1 MLGKEAVMAFY
12 WKFCEETGSICE
24 ERTSSVYA
32 ILCYNGEMFEIESQ
46 WIATKENG
54 F

>member
-24 ERTSSVYA
+24 ERTSSVYVV
-32 ILCYNGEMFEIESQ
+32 LYYNGEMFETESHRF
-46 WIATKENG
+46 AAG

>member
-24 ERTSSVYA
+24 ELTSSVYA

-54 F
+54 L

>member
-1 MLGKEAVMAFY
+1 MLGKEEVMAFY

-24 ERTSSVYA
+24 ERTSSVYVV
-32 ILCYNGEMFEIESQ
+32 LCYNGEMFEIESQ

-54 F
+54 L

>member
-32 ILCYNGEMFEIESQ
+32 VLCYNGEMFEIESQ

-54 F
+54 L